1 VKEINRRVLS
11 VAVALILVVMLATPL
26 LSTVEACGFGRKCKK
41 TLFCGTELTATDQ
54 GSYIEYVGA
63 LKGASFVLRIP
74 DKWNGMLVIGCH
86 GYQPSISWKMNPQ
99 MAQMAQ
105 FAVDN
110 LVNGDGVGLPFVLV
124 DQGYA
129 YAASSYGEGG
139 WAISKG
145 MSSTVQ
151 LTLFSLNMLHC
162 QFKRCN
168 NIKTYLVG
176 HSMGG
181 AIALMLG
188 ATYPKRGC
196 GVGNCPKLC
205 CGVSYPKLYDGVLDI
220 SGMKDIVMGYNDS
233 IIGIANITSIPPPIW
248 NTFNQTFQNQLLTML
263 ASLKNMTADMEV
275 EYGGTY
281 FEKPE
286 AYERTNPVDNAKIHI
301 PMITVNGAADPLTS
315 EAQGHSFEK
324 AVAEA
329 GCSKYYKLYTADPP
343 AAHANPPTI
352 DAALLHFEELV
363 GHPFGWRVCFIRH

>member
-1 VKEINRRVLS
+1 VIEINRRILV
-11 VAVALILVVMLATPL
+11 VAVTLILVAMLATPL
-26 LSTVEACGFGRKCKK
+26 LSAVEAGGLGRKCKK
-41 TLFCGTELTATDQ
+41 TFFCGIEMTVTDM
-54 GSYIEYVGA
+54 GSYVQYVGA
-63 LKGASFVLRIP
+63 LDGASFVLRIP
-74 DKWNGMLVIGCH
+74 VKWNGMLVVGCH
-86 GYQPSISWKMNPQ
+86 GYIPSPAWNNPLAVPPIPQ
-99 MAQMAQ
+99 VAQ
-105 FAVDN
+105 FGVDN
-110 LVNGDGVGLPFVLV
+110 LKNGDGVGLPFVLV

-139 WAISKG
+139 WAISQG

-168 NIKTYLVG
+168 NIKTYLIG
-176 HSMGG
+176 QSMGG

-196 GVGNCPKLC
+196 GVGNCPDLC
-205 CGVSYPKLYDGVLDI
+205 CGLSYPKIYDGVLDI
-220 SGMKDIVMGYNDS
+220 SGMKDIVMGYTDS
-233 IIGIANITSIPPPIW
+233 VAGIAFINSIWDTLNSTEKAELGPRRA
-248 NTFNQTFQNQLLTML
+248 LLMI
-263 ASLKNMTADMEV
+263 MVADMEV

-281 FEKPE
+281 AEKPE
-286 AYERTNPVDNAKIHI
+286 AYERTNPVSNAEIHI
-301 PMITVNGAADPLTS
+301 PMISVNGAADPLTS
-315 EAQGHSFEK
+315 YAQGHSFEN

-363 GHPFGWRVCFIRH
+363 GHPFGWRMRFIRH

>member
-11 VAVALILVVMLATPL
+11 VAVTLILVAMLATPL
-26 LSTVEACGFGRKCKK
+26 LSTVEAGGLGRKCKK
-41 TLFCGTELTATDQ
+41 TFFCGIELTVTDM
-54 GSYIEYVGA
+54 GSYVQYVGF
-63 LKGASFVLRIP
+63 LEGAKFVLRIP
-74 DKWNGMLVIGCH
+74 VKWNGMLVVGCH
-86 GYQPSISWKMNPQ
+86 GYIPSISWNMNPQ
-99 MAQMAQ
+99 IAQMAQ
-105 FAVDN
+105 FGVDN
-110 LVNGDGVGLPFVLV
+110 LLNGDGVGLPFVLV
-124 DQGYA
+124 EQGYA

-168 NIKTYLVG
+168 NIKTYLIG
-176 HSMGG
+176 QSMGG

-220 SGMKDIVMGYNDS
+220 SGMRDIVLGYTDS
-233 IIGIANITSIPPPIW
+233 IAVIALINSVW
-248 NTFNQTFQNQLLTML
+248 DSLSDEEKVEAGAMRALLMI
-263 ASLKNMTADMEV
+263 MVADMEV

-281 FEKPE
+281 AEKPE
-286 AYERTNPVDNAKIHI
+286 AYERTNPVDNAEISI
-301 PMITVNGAADPLTS
+301 PMIGVTGEDDQLSINQAHT
-315 EAQGHSFEK
+315 FED
-324 AVAEA
+324 AVDAA
-329 GCSKYYKLYTADPP
+329 GCSKYYQLYMVPDGD
-343 AAHANPPTI
+343 HANDVTI

-363 GHPFGWRVCFIRH
+363 GHPFGWRVRFIRH